1 MRKDG
6 GKRFDQLSDQRGAE
20 DSFSAMRRL
29 AGLLCLLLMPLP
41 PVVTAHDAQSCLTLE
56 VEKIGLRGDWKVR
69 LLDLDSALQL
79 DANHDGE
86 VTWQEIEHRR
96 ADIEDYLRSHLS
108 ILANGANR
116 DLTFEKLIYGVQQ
129 GAPFILARLA
139 VAAPDVID
147 RIDLD
152 YSLPFG
158 RNSDDRCLLK
168 VVWSGEGMHQAL
180 IPAHSG
186 RLSFTRGSAAISGFL
201 QALQSGIWHI
211 WTGYDHVLFLLVLL
225 IPAVLQRAAD
235 GRAAVADFGG
245 VLARVVI
252 IVSAFTV
259 AHSITLTCA
268 AMQWIHLPGRLVE
281 SAIAASIFVAALN
294 NLLPMTAG
302 GRGTWLAFGFG
313 LLHGFGFAGALSEIG
328 AEGGPLW
335 RTLSAF
341 NLGVELGQLAI
352 VAVFLPFAY
361 LLRETRFYRTG
372 VLYWGSSMAGL
383 CALFW
388 FWGRA
393 FGGST

>member
-1 MRKDG
+1 
-6 GKRFDQLSDQRGAE
+6 
-20 DSFSAMRRL
+20 MRRL
-29 AGLLCLLLMPLP
+29 AGLLCLLLIPLP
-41 PVVTAHDAQSCLTLE
+41 QGATAHNTRSSLTLE
-56 VEKIGLRGDWKVR
+56 VARIGLRGDWQVR
-69 LLDLDSALQL
+69 LLDLDPALQL
-79 DANHDGE
+79 DADHDGK
-86 VTWQEIEHRR
+86 VTWPEIEHRR
-96 ADIEDYLRSHLS
+96 GDIEDYLRSHLG
-108 ILANGANR
+108 ILTNGAVR
-116 DLTFEKLIYGVQQ
+116 DLTFDKLIYGVQQ
-129 GAPFILARLA
+129 GEPFILARLA
-139 VAAPDVID
+139 VAAPEPID

-158 RNSDDRCLLK
+158 RDSDDRCLLK
-168 VVWSGEGMHQAL
+168 IVWSGEGMHQAL

-186 RLSFTRGSAAISGFL
+186 RLSFSRGSAPVSGFL
-201 QALQSGIWHI
+201 QALQSGLWHI

-225 IPAVLQRAAD
+225 IPAVLQRAAG
-235 GRAAVADFGG
+235 GREAVADFSGA
-245 VLARVVI
+245 LARVVI
-252 IVSAFTV
+252 IVSAFTI

-268 AMQWIHLPGRLVE
+268 AMQWIRLPGRLVE

-294 NLLPMTAG
+294 NLLPPTAG
-302 GRGTWLAFGFG
+302 GRGAWLAFGFG

-328 AEGGPLW
+328 AGGSPLW
-335 RTLSAF
+335 RTLLAF

-372 VLYWGSSMAGL
+372 VLYGGSSMAGL